1 MWASFDDRRMD
12 RALPV
17 AALFGVS
24 IGLGAYWFLVPNW
37 FVVAGLS
44 AVYVGTAYF
53 YLAFDL
59 SLLGRATRFD
69 DRTHKLGYFV
79 GLFGVS
85 TSPIALAQYYG
96 PGDETVLPLVLV
108 LFGVIA
114 FLELAS
120 KAEQQ
125 ADGRR

>member
-1 MWASFDDRRMD
+1 MD

-37 FVVAGLS
+37 FVVAGVS
-44 AVYVGTAYF
+44 AVYAGAAYF

-59 SLLGRATRFD
+59 SLLGRTARFD
-69 DRTHKLGYFV
+69 DRTHRIGYAV

-85 TSPIALAQYYG
+85 ISPIAVAQYYG
-96 PGDETVLPLVLV
+96 PGDETVLPLVVV

-114 FLELAS
+114 FLDLAS
-120 KAEQQ
+120 KAQRQ
-125 ADGRR
+125 TDGRP